1 MAIGSGHVMRC
12 LALAQ
17 AWEDAGGRAIFAMAQ
32 ATPAIE
38 ERLRSEGFEVARVQ
52 APVGS
57 AADAEQTAELAHQ
70 RGASWVVVDSYEF
83 GAEYQANLKSRSMK
97 VLFIDDNGHAAHY
110 SADLVLNQNTH
121 ASESL
126 YSNREP
132 YTRLLL
138 GARYVLLRR
147 EFERWRNWKR
157 EIPLHGRKI
166 LITMGGSDPDN
177 LTSRA
182 IQALMEARIEGL
194 EAMVVVGGSNPHL
207 ESVQRLAA
215 QCGESVRLLRD
226 PSNIPDLMAWADL
239 AVIAGGGTLWELLFM
254 GCPVL
259 SYARN
264 PVQNQIIS
272 QLSEEGI
279 VGGLG
284 YTQESSQAGK
294 TALIELANSQE
305 RRARCSQLARE
316 RIDGHGAGR
325 VFELLVSGGVGA
337 TAIVRMETVS
347 ATDRDAFLAMAER
360 LFRGLNP
367 SFVPQSDWKQ
377 SYFENILGNAR
388 LSLRWIVVDENRAG
402 FVLFGLEEHRFL
414 PRVNGMIY
422 ELYVEPEF
430 RRKGIA
436 QTVAR
441 QAIRELQ
448 SRSPAKIQLE
458 VMEGNRAATALWE
471 SLGFRKVSTRYV
483 LAGTK
488 E

>member
-1 MAIGSGHVMRC
+1 VGIGSGHVMRC

-17 AWEDAGGRAIFAMAQ
+17 AWGDAGGRAIFAMAQ
-32 ATPAIE
+32 AAPAVE
-38 ERLRSEGFEVARVQ
+38 ERLRNEGFEVARVGAQ
-52 APVGS
+52 VASV
-57 AADAEQTAELAHQ
+57 ADAEETAELAHQ
-70 RGASWVVVDSYEF
+70 RGAAWVVVDGYEF
-83 GAEYQANLKSRSMK
+83 GAEYQASLKSYGMK

-138 GARYVLLRR
+138 GSRYVLLRH

-157 EIPLHGRKI
+157 EIPVHGRKI
-166 LITMGGSDPDN
+166 LITMGGSDPDD

-207 ESVQRLAA
+207 ESLQRLAVE
-215 QCGESVRLLRD
+215 CGESVRLLRD

-264 PVQNQIIS
+264 PVQAQIIS

-279 VGGLG
+279 LEGLG
-284 YTQESSQAGK
+284 YPQESSRAGT
-294 TALIELANSQE
+294 TALVELANSQE
-305 RRARCSQLARE
+305 RRARCSRLARE

-325 VFELLVSGGVGA
+325 VFELLASGGVG
-337 TAIVRMETVS
+337 
-347 ATDRDAFLAMAER
+347 
-360 LFRGLNP
+360 
-367 SFVPQSDWKQ
+367 QQ
-377 SYFENILGNAR
+377 
-388 LSLRWIVVDENRAG
+388 
-402 FVLFGLEEHRFL
+402 
-414 PRVNGMIY
+414 
-422 ELYVEPEF
+422 
-430 RRKGIA
+430 
-436 QTVAR
+436 
-441 QAIRELQ
+441 
-448 SRSPAKIQLE
+448 
-458 VMEGNRAATALWE
+458 
-471 SLGFRKVSTRYV
+471 
-483 LAGTK
+483 
-488 E
+488 